1 MERIESIADADAKG
15 TRLDRFLASTRPDAS
30 RSAIQREIRDGNVRV
45 AGVAVRQPSYRLR
58 GGETIV
64 WSLREPPSLAPRA
77 IPIDIVYE
85 DDALVVVDKPVGLVV
100 HPGAGTNETT
110 LVEGLLATRNLPASD
125 DPIRPGI
132 VHRLDKPTS
141 GVLVVAK
148 TAAALDALKA
158 QFAARSVAK
167 SYLAVVEGT
176 IDEDEGTIDAPV
188 GRDPTRPSR
197 MAVLPTGRL
206 AQTEFDVLQRL
217 DGRTLVVAHP
227 RTGRTHQLR
236 VHFTYIGHPVVG
248 DDTYGGRST
257 HRSAG
262 SAPSGAPKGR
272 GKGDDVATS
281 RSAPAERPARLFLHA
296 WRLSIEHPETGEDV
310 RFEAPVPP
318 EFPEFAYESVPWN
331 RIPETA

>member
-45 AGVAVRQPSYRLR
+45 ADVVVRQPSYRLR

-64 WSLREPPSLAPRA
+64 WRLREPPSLAPRA

-110 LVEGLLATRNLPASD
+110 LVEGLLATRDLPKSD
-125 DPIRPGI
+125 DPARPGV

-148 TAAALDALKA
+148 TEAALESLKA

-167 SYLAVVEGT
+167 TYLAVVVGT

-188 GRDPTRPSR
+188 GRDPARPSR

-206 AQTEFDVLQRL
+206 AQTEFDVLRRL
-217 DGRTLVVAHP
+217 GNKTLVAAHP

-236 VHFTYIGHPVVG
+236 VHFAYIGHPVVG
-248 DDTYGGRST
+248 DDTYAGRST
-257 HRSAG
+257 
-262 SAPSGAPKGR
+262 
-272 GKGDDVATS
+272 S
-281 RSAPAERPARLFLHA
+281 R
-296 WRLSIEHPETGEDV
+296 TTD
-310 RFEAPVPP
+310 
-318 EFPEFAYESVPWN
+318 SVPDRTGRRERDGKQPTPPHGN
-331 RIPETA
+331 PRPPKHRRACSSTPGAFGSDIRSPAMTFDSKRRSRPSSPTTPTTT